1 MFLSL
6 ESYCP
11 SGFFLK
17 LFLWILNAVNQ
28 TQSESQTS
36 FALFLV
42 KGKDFFEHW
51 SYFSFRKLKTNE
63 KSFFSGGLCIQLAL
77 SGK

>member
-1 MFLSL
+1 MSL
-6 ESYCP
+6 
-11 SGFFLK
+11 GFFLK
-17 LFLWILNAVNQ
+17 LFLWILNAVNK
-28 TQSESQTS
+28 TQSKGRTL
-36 FALFLV
+36 FVLFLV

-63 KSFFSGGLCIQLAL
+63 KSFFSGGSYIQLAL